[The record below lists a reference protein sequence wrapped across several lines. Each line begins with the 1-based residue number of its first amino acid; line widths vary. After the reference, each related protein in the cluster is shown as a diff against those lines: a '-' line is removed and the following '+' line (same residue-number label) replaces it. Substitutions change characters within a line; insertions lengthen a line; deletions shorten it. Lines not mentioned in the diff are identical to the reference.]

1 MEGAVVKAWKG
12 IQRDIE
18 AVGDAAHY
26 AQNARF
32 YRDGE
37 LQRRRGLVKSVV
49 QSGIAV
55 AMFNHVSAG
64 YFGVYQTSSGTIE
77 AVAAT

>member
-1 MEGAVVKAWKG
+1 MRAWIG
-12 IQRDIE
+12 IQRDNS

-26 AQNARF
+26 VQNARF

-37 LQRRRGLVKSVV
+37 LQRRHGLVKSAA

-55 AMFNHVSAG
+55 SMFYHASAG
-64 YFGVYQTSSGTIE
+64 YFGVYQTSGGLIV
-77 AVAAT
+77 ALAAT